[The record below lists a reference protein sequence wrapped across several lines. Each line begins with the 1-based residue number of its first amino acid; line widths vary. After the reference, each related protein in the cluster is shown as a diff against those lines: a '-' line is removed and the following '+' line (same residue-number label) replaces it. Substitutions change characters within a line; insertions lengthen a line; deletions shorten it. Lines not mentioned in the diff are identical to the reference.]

1 MAKASTWLK
10 GASGQVAGMTLYQ
23 SGGKT
28 IIRET
33 KSAISNPQTFAQMV
47 QRVIAK
53 TAMNQYS
60 ALQEIANHSFQGLSS
75 GSKCMSRF
83 LSRNMNYF
91 RERAVE
97 IQQAGGSIYNFYQF
111 AYKGEQ
117 KYTPAAVILSEG
129 KLPRISTSIQQNG
142 TQAFVQYNQG
152 STYGDIIKGFGL
164 KRGDQLTF
172 VTVEKDVVTGEF
184 IPHFARVILDPR
196 NADGSAAPLTTDFTS
211 VGNVIN
217 CPNFRNSGTFRGITT
232 SAPGILYFNLS
243 GGLVAAAGIIV
254 SRKAKNM
261 WLRSYCK
268 LVINESVIGADL
280 LSLGDA
286 ADLSVSS
293 GEIYTDNN
301 AYLNNA
307 GTGGPQGVYTP
318 PSSSNDAQ
326 YSNNVLINGV
336 PQDVGGGSVEIGAT
350 LSSIV
355 INGTNLVANSV
366 KLEAGSEEPETFT
379 GSGNSL
385 SWSGNIV
392 TNSSMVVTVKRDNA
406 VWFVINLDGI
416 IHGLE

>member
-33 KSAISNPQTFAQMV
+33 TSAISNPQTFAQMV

-129 KLPRISTSIQQNG
+129 KLPRISTAIKQDGSE
-142 TQAFVQYNQG
+142 AYVQYNQG
-152 STYGDIIKGFGL
+152 STYGDIIKALGL

-184 IPHFARVILDPR
+184 IPRFARVILDPR
-196 NADGSAAPLTTDFTS
+196 NDDGSAAPLSTDFATD
-211 VGNVIN
+211 NKPN
-217 CPNFRNSGTFRGITT
+217 KPNFRNSGSFSVLNTT
-232 SAPGILYFNLS
+232 SPGILYFNL
-243 GGLVAAAGIIV
+243 GGGRVAAAGVIV

-261 WLRSYCK
+261 WMRSFCK
-268 LVINESVIGADL
+268 LIINENVIGADL
-280 LSLGDA
+280 VSLGDA

-293 GEIYTDNN
+293 EEIYTDNN

-307 GTGGPQGVYTP
+307 GTGGPQGVST
-318 PSSSNDAQ
+318 SSSTVAGPQ
-326 YSNNVLINGV
+326 YSNTVLINGV
-336 PQDVGGGSVEIGAT
+336 PQDVSGGSVEIGAT
-350 LSSIV
+350 LSSV
-355 INGTNLVANSV
+355 VVNGANLATTHLS
-366 KLEAGSEEPETFT
+366 LEAGSEEPEEFT
-379 GSGNSL
+379 GGGNSL
-385 SWSGNIV
+385 SWSGDIV
-392 TNSSMVVTVKRDNA
+392 TNSSMVVTVKKDNN

-416 IHGLE
+416 NHGLE